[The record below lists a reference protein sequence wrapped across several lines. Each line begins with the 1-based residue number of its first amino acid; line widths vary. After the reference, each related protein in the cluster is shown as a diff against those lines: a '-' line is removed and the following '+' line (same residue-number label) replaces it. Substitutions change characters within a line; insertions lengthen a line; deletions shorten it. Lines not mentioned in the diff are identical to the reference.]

1 MNNQNQDS
9 APSKCHC
16 KYGKDSLP
24 DSGGLKYDLDSSGW
38 DMNFKQQFDI
48 TLSAFEDA
56 DREFLVKYAQKY
68 LALEYKTTQ
77 FDSVLDKTRIREMK
91 EYLQRESLFDLLE
104 NHNLSMV
111 EVFEYILMQ
120 TRYFSELIRLDSIVM
135 RNLSET
141 EPEVYRKV
149 IDTRKKN
156 SHFSPAKNLGV
167 YNSKGYAELNSF

>member
-1 MNNQNQDS
+1 MSHQHQD
-9 APSKCHC
+9 PTPTKCHC
-16 KYGKDSLP
+16 EYGSDSLP
-24 DSGGLKYDLDSSGW
+24 DSGDLKYDLDSPSW

-135 RNLSET
+135 RNLSEA
-141 EPEVYRKV
+141 EPDVYSKV
-149 IDTRKKN
+149 IHARQKN

-167 YNSKGYAELNSF
+167 YNSKGYT

>member
-1 MNNQNQDS
+1 MSDQHQYSNCK
-9 APSKCHC
+9 KCHC
-16 KYGKDSLP
+16 EYDTDSLI
-24 DSGGLKYDLDSSGW
+24 DSGGLKYDLESPTW

-77 FDSVLDKTRIREMK
+77 FDGVLDKLRIREMK
-91 EYLQRESLFDLLE
+91 EYLQRESLFDLIE
-104 NHNLSMV
+104 DHKISMV
-111 EVFEYILMQ
+111 EVFEYLLMQ

-141 EPEVYRKV
+141 EPEIYKKV
-149 IDTRKKN
+149 INARKKN

-167 YNSKGYAELNSF
+167 YNSKGYSELNSF